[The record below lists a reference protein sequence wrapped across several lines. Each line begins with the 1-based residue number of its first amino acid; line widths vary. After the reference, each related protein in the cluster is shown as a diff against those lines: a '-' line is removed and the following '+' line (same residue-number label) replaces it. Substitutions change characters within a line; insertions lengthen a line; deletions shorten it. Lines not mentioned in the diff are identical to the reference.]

1 VDELDGFYAVV
12 GGLIREAREERG
24 VTQEA
29 LATLVSLSRTSLTN
43 IERGRQKVQLHT
55 LCRLAAA
62 LDVTPGLFLPKE
74 VAESPEEVRSHSK
87 SHQRQVAQGQPRR
100 RRKRGVGVH

>member
-1 VDELDGFYAVV
+1 MRAFNVPNLDGFYAVV
-12 GGLIREAREERG
+12 GGLIREARDRRG

-55 LCRLAAA
+55 LCGLAAA
-62 LDVTPGLFLPKE
+62 LEVTPGLFLPKDVLE
-74 VAESPEEVRSHSK
+74 LPKAVGSHSK
-87 SHQRQVAQGQPRR
+87 SHQRQVAPR
-100 RRKRGVGVH
+100 

>member
-1 VDELDGFYAVV
+1 VHDLDGFYAVV
-12 GGLIREAREERG
+12 GRLIREARERRG

-55 LCRLAAA
+55 LCRLERVMNFSAVS
-62 LDVTPGLFLPKE
+62 DV
-74 VAESPEEVRSHSK
+74 V
-87 SHQRQVAQGQPRR
+87 
-100 RRKRGVGVH
+100 